1 MDYFKTMISI
11 FLRGLLMG
19 ISDIMPGISGGT
31 IALITGIYDRL
42 IGSISKIK
50 FMFLKPLFK
59 GNFSNPSRNLKN
71 SFSLKILVLY

>member
-1 MDYFKTMISI
+1 MDNFKTMISI

-50 FMFLKPLFK
+50 LCDLKVIFL
-59 GNFSNPSRNLKN
+59 NLNKN
-71 SFSLKILVLY
+71 YLKK